1 MKLLKLRLPSILG
14 LALMLLLAAPA
25 SAQVVSAHG
34 YHGRASY
41 ASSRVWIPGRYETV
55 HQRVWV
61 PGWTERVWID
71 PAFEWRFG
79 PCGSRIRVQVC
90 AGRWKSVHHPGHHE
104 TRAVQIWQPGRWVA
118 RGYR

>member
-1 MKLLKLRLPSILG
+1 MKLQKLLPSILG
-14 LALMLLLAAPA
+14 VALVLLSAAPA
-25 SAQVVSAHG
+25 PSAQRVSARA
-34 YHGRASY
+34 YHGQPSY
-41 ASSRVWIPGRYETV
+41 SSSRVWIPGRFETV

-90 AGRWKSVHHPGHHE
+90 AGRWKSVHHPGHYE
-104 TRAVQIWQPGRWVA
+104 IRAVQVWQAGHWVA
-118 RGYR
+118 RYGR